1 MRKGRLIVTIVLI
14 AVLTAALPA
23 VVMADTGPKPSVVV
37 SFTGAGDEEFYGTL
51 LSKNDSSGPAH
62 VWDGKEET
70 TEISRKFI
78 EYKDADGYYF
88 CRIYGNVRQIRTLSG
103 RIFHRLNLRYFCIS
117 LKATALW

>member
-1 MRKGRLIVTIVLI
+1 MRKRRLIVTIVLI

-70 TEISRKFI
+70 TEHRRVQT
-78 EYKDADGYYF
+78 AAVGL
-88 CRIYGNVRQIRTLSG
+88 CRGVYVFVG
-103 RIFHRLNLRYFCIS
+103 RVVL
-117 LKATALW
+117 